1 LHEIKLVILSFHA
14 MDFHFFKVD
23 QGHSLVSPVELYKR
37 TFTASRAEKPSP
49 ATPPMYAHLQVSF
62 FRAGRRV
69 DGRHGELD
77 VDTVFGVSL
86 TLMTSSSSGR

>member
-1 LHEIKLVILSFHA
+1 VVTRVRWSLKL
-14 MDFHFFKVD
+14 
-23 QGHSLVSPVELYKR
+23 QVS

-49 ATPPMYAHLQVSF
+49 ATPPMYAHLQVF

-77 VDTVFGVSL
+77 VLGVEVYGELPEGGGVDVDMVCRRVLDTHDQIL
-86 TLMTSSSSGR
+86 